1 MRSCQNERLLSRY
14 CPPTGA
20 LPSFWKEILYATLL
34 LTILAGYSGQGELQ
48 VAPTSVSGVS
58 QTSVSIVDYAF
69 QPLHVNIT
77 TGTAVVW
84 VYTPSGGSFHTVT
97 SRSDPTLNTTQNG
110 TPLLNSGQ
118 LNPGQSYSYTF
129 YKPGF
134 YPYECSFHPTILTM
148 NSAWLNVT
156 GPLISPPSTQGPTN
170 VGTLLVIVGLG
181 VGAAVAVT
189 AVSLTLRR
197 RIRKRPAAQAPG

>member
-1 MRSCQNERLLSRY
+1 M
-14 CPPTGA
+14 
-20 LPSFWKEILYATLL
+20 
-34 LTILAGYSGQGELQ
+34 
-48 VAPTSVSGVS
+48 APTSVNGIS

-77 TGTAVVW
+77 TGTMVVW
-84 VYTPSGGSFHTVT
+84 AYTPSGGSLHTVT
-97 SRSDPTLNTTQNG
+97 SRSNPTLNTTQNG

-148 NSAWLNVT
+148 NSAWVNVT
-156 GPLISPPSTQGPTN
+156 GPLISPPSTQSPISG
-170 VGTLLVIVGLG
+170 GTLLVVVGVG
-181 VGAAVAVT
+181 VGAAVAVA
-189 AVSLTLRR
+189 AVSLAYRR
-197 RIRKRPAAQAPG
+197 RIRKKSAAPTPA

>member
-1 MRSCQNERLLSRY
+1 M
-14 CPPTGA
+14 
-20 LPSFWKEILYATLL
+20 
-34 LTILAGYSGQGELQ
+34 
-48 VAPTSVSGVS
+48 APTSVNGMN

-77 TGTAVVW
+77 TGTTVVW

-110 TPLLNSGQ
+110 NPLLNSGQ
-118 LNPGQSYSYTF
+118 LNPGQGYSYTF
-129 YKPGF
+129 YRPGF

-148 NSAWLNVT
+148 NSAWVNVT
-156 GPLISPPSTQGPTN
+156 GPPISPPSTQSPING
-170 VGTLLVIVGLG
+170 GTLLVVVGVG

-189 AVSLTLRR
+189 AVSLAYRR
-197 RIRKRPAAQAPG
+197 KIRKKSADQTLDWTGQRQIHVGTYHKEKWKAAGSILPAKPKRWV